1 MPPKIRH
8 PKLHDKDWLETQF
21 TCHMRT
27 RSEVARE
34 IGCSPNTVSNCAKKL
49 GVAVPNYYQERAR
62 ARNAKL
68 YDPYWLREQYD
79 AGRSTNSICQEIGC
93 TAKTVRVAARAVL
106 PADYIA
112 APRRLTKM
120 RRRGPTAKSDGRTRE
135 PRFAILPSSPLANHP
150 LFEEFVRR

>member
-1 MPPKIRH
+1 MSPKIKYQ
-8 PKLHDKDWLETQF
+8 KLHDKDWLETQF

-49 GVAVPNYYQERAR
+49 GVSVPNYYRERAR
-62 ARNAKL
+62 ATKAKL

-79 AGRSTNSICQEIGC
+79 AGRSTNSICKELGC
-93 TAKTVRVAARAVL
+93 TAKTVLDAACAVL
-106 PADYIA
+106 PTDYIVA
-112 APRRLTKM
+112 SHRLTKM
-120 RRRGPTAKSDGRTRE
+120 RRCGPTAKSDGRTRK
-135 PRFAILPSSPLANHP
+135 PQFAILPSSPLANHP